1 MNPRKSLNQIRR
13 RRVRRVRAKISGT
26 LEKPRLAV
34 FRSNRHIYA
43 QLIDDGKNHTL
54 VSASSRELAKEGSK
68 EKKTGQAARVGE
80 LIAKK
85 AIETG
90 VKTAVLDRRAY
101 KYHGRVKAVAEGA
114 KKAGLKI

>member
-1 MNPRKSLNQIRR
+1 MNPRKNLNQTRG

-26 LEKPRLAV
+26 SQKPRLAV

-43 QLIDDGKNHTL
+43 QLIDDEKNHTL
-54 VSASSRELAKEGSK
+54 ASASSREFAKQKSK
-68 EKKTGQAARVGE
+68 EKKTGQAGLVGG

-85 AIETG
+85 AIAAG

-101 KYHGRVKAVAEGA
+101 KYHGRVKAVAEEA
-114 KKAGLKI
+114 KKGGLKI

>member
-1 MNPRKSLNQIRR
+1 MNPRKNLNQIRG
-13 RRVRRVRAKISGT
+13 RRVNRVRAKIFGT
-26 LEKPRLAV
+26 LQRPRLAI

-43 QLIDDGKNHTL
+43 QLIDDSKSHTL
-54 VSASSRELAKEGSK
+54 ASASSRESAKQKLK
-68 EKKTGQAARVGE
+68 EKKTGQAGRVGE

-85 AIETG
+85 ALEAG

-114 KKAGLKI
+114 KKSGLKI